1 MVNHHNTET
10 GADAHAG
17 GLKSY
22 LIGFAMAV
30 ILTVI
35 PFAMVMSGAFSKGV
49 TVTVI
54 SVMAAVQMLVHMVY
68 FLHMDRSPEQ
78 RSNVQVGL
86 FSLLIIGI
94 VIVGSLWVLHNM
106 NVNMMH

>member
-1 MVNHHNTET
+1 MANHHHTENA
-10 GADAHAG
+10 ADAHAG

-22 LIGFAMAV
+22 LIGFFMAV

-49 TVTVI
+49 TVIVI

-68 FLHMDRSPEQ
+68 FLHMDRTPEQ

>member
-1 MVNHHNTET
+1 MANHHHTDT
-10 GADAHAG
+10 AADEHAG

-22 LIGFAMAV
+22 LIGFVMAV

-49 TVTVI
+49 TIVVI

-68 FLHMDRSPEQ
+68 FLHMDRTPEQ

>member
-1 MVNHHNTET
+1 MANHHHTET
-10 GADAHAG
+10 AADAPAG

-22 LIGFAMAV
+22 LIGFVMAV
-30 ILTVI
+30 TLTVI

-49 TVTVI
+49 TVIVI
-54 SVMAAVQMLVHMVY
+54 SLMAAVQMLVHMVY